1 MVIMSRPNMACL
13 EAMYKDITRLHG
25 DHDTSD
31 MVIKC
36 GDEELRVHSFVM
48 MARSPVF
55 HRMLTTDMLEK
66 KEKTVTVKDWQV
78 EVVREMVNFMYT
90 ATISPNYSNLLEL
103 LAIGDKYCVSSLV
116 TLCSALLAST
126 IKPETALEMGVFGEM
141 HSADELVDKCAMFI
155 SQDLDCLEDNWMER
169 VKGSPK
175 LTTGILQHIKEG
187 RGKEVVVDR
196 FKMTVRGTYGILGRN
211 DSIQFKVIPDEN
223 LKNPMF
229 LTSMGIYGT
238 MQEEKLEVRVTILQD
253 TSILTFF
260 VERWTSDCSM
270 TPHVVSLPHP
280 MKVLPMTTYTVM
292 QEVVG
297 SGFIF
302 QGHGGSSEVELTLP
316 CSTKA
321 RVVFS
326 KSPLST
332 NGTDVFRGA
341 IPRLLFKT
349 HN

>member
-1 MVIMSRPNMACL
+1 MPGPNMTCL
-13 EAMYKDITRLHG
+13 EAMYKDITRLQG
-25 DHDTSD
+25 DSDTTD
-31 MVIKC
+31 MIVKC
-36 GDEELRVHSFVM
+36 GDEELKVHSFVM

-55 HRMLTTDMLEK
+55 HRMLTTDMVEK
-66 KEKTVTVKDWQV
+66 KDKIVTVEDWEV

-90 ATISPNYSNLLEL
+90 ATISPNFSNLVEL

-116 TLCSALLAST
+116 TLCSSLLAAT

-141 HSADELVDKCAMFI
+141 HSADELVDKCAKFI

-211 DSIQFKVIPDEN
+211 DCIQFKVVPDEN
-223 LKNPMF
+223 LKTPVF
-229 LTSMGIYGT
+229 LTSLGIYGT

-253 TSILTFF
+253 TSILTYFI
-260 VERWTSDCSM
+260 VKWTSNGSM
-270 TPHVVSLPHP
+270 TPHLVPLPHP
-280 MKVLPMTTYTVM
+280 MTVLPMTTYTVM

-302 QGHGGSSEVELTLP
+302 QGHGGASEVEMSLP
-316 CSTKA
+316 CNTKA

-332 NGTDVFRGA
+332 NGTDVVRGA
-341 IPRLLFKT
+341 IPRLVFKT
-349 HN
+349 HD